1 MIDLTDN
8 DQYETRGIM
17 MKGQRDPL
25 NKNGCPEN
33 FYTGKHG
40 EVLINLAVW

>member
-25 NKNGCPEN
+25 NKMGVQK
-33 FYTGKHG
+33 TLHGKHG